1 MLFTNKL
8 KQKAPMKYH
17 SQFSYQNVPFQT
29 SVHSQFSAKENSAQ
43 IATSRGTLEHSQR
56 VGV

>member
-1 MLFTNKL
+1 
-8 KQKAPMKYH
+8 MKYH
-17 SQFSYQNVPFQT
+17 SQFSYQNVPFQI